1 MTHVWVLTLPVLF
14 LAGDF
19 GDLSSFSAGPQRHM
33 GNSTAVV
40 KHSYTFCKTL
50 AGSLIPPAKC
60 QERSLPLIVAKCL
73 RTETAHSRVD
83 NTVGYLWIRRN
94 IYGEEK
100 KGEMQGCLEIFC
112 N

>member
-1 MTHVWVLTLPVLF
+1 MTQNKPEICLTHVQVLTLPVLF

-60 QERSLPLIVAKCL
+60 QERSPPLIIAKMS
-73 RTETAHSRVD
+73 AHRDSALS
-83 NTVGYLWIRRN
+83 G
-94 IYGEEK
+94 
-100 KGEMQGCLEIFC
+100 
-112 N
+112 